1 MAFFERKGYCV
12 LLGARSKQSINSQR
26 TKVMYIDAGTGSMM
40 LQVIAAGFFTA
51 IVFFKNIRTYLKNL
65 MSKSHVAREN
75 LEKQHEDRG

>member
-1 MAFFERKGYCV
+1 
-12 LLGARSKQSINSQR
+12 
-26 TKVMYIDAGTGSMM
+26 MYIDAGTGSMM